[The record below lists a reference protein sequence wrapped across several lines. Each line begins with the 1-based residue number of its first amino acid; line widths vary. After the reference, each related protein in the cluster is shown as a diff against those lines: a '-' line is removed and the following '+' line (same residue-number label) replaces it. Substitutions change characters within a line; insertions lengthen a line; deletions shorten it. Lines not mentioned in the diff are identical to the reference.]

1 LRILFLSQ
9 KLSYANATSY
19 AYDLA
24 GALHDRG
31 EKVKLCSAG
40 GDQLDGFKERGIET
54 FHARRNPLAYRKLIQ
69 YLREFDPE
77 LVHIQSLRSLSFAK
91 RIVQSLGKPCVVTA
105 HTRPAADTMSI
116 SRPMVC
122 GAIATSDVIR
132 ESLVNQLDI
141 PKNVVRVIKRGIDL
155 AAFVPSSEPT
165 WTPQDGRLPVVG
177 TIGKLVRDKGHHV
190 LLDAARK
197 VLDAGVEAHFVLVGE
212 GGDELALRR
221 QVKALN
227 LIPHVTFSPN
237 VRRRDQ
243 LYSIFDVLAMPVV
256 KTGVGVTAIEAMA
269 MGKPLV
275 TSGVGELLH
284 LVRDGETG
292 LVFPEGD
299 AQALADRI
307 LHLLRDPSE
316 LTRIGSGARTW
327 VEKEF
332 ALEPMVDATQ
342 EFYAECLE
350 GLKERMATTHRA

>member
-1 LRILFLSQ
+1 MRILFLSQ

-165 WTPQDGRLPVVG
+165 WTPQDGRLPVVQ
-177 TIGKLVRDKGHHV
+177 K
-190 LLDAARK
+190 LLDALNHAR
-197 VLDAGVEAHFVLVGE
+197 VRGRGLAPGAVE
-212 GGDELALRR
+212 R
-221 QVKALN
+221 
-227 LIPHVTFSPN
+227 
-237 VRRRDQ
+237 
-243 LYSIFDVLAMPVV
+243 
-256 KTGVGVTAIEAMA
+256 
-269 MGKPLV
+269 
-275 TSGVGELLH
+275 ELLAGQEVAKRLPDLDLLH
-284 LVRDGETG
+284 AAGEAG
-292 LVFPEGD
+292 LLLLLCV
-299 AQALADRI
+299 
-307 LHLLRDPSE
+307 LLRGSE
-316 LTRIGSGARTW
+316 GTI
-327 VEKEF
+327 
-332 ALEPMVDATQ
+332 
-342 EFYAECLE
+342 
-350 GLKERMATTHRA
+350 